1 MNRSIWRALV
11 LGALLS
17 STAAGAHEYK
27 LAELEIGHP
36 WARATPPGA
45 EAAGAF
51 MTIKN
56 EGAEP
61 DRLVGAA
68 FAGAAMTQIHEMVM
82 DNGVMRMSELAGG
95 LAIPPGATVELA
107 PGGYHVMLMGLKEP
121 LVEGSKVPLTI
132 TFEKAGSIEVELAV
146 EAPGKSDSGH
156 GSAHQHGSG
165 GG

>member
-1 MNRSIWRALV
+1 MNRHVWRALA
-11 LGALLS
+11 LGALLAS
-17 STAAGAHEYK
+17 GPAVAHEYK
-27 LAELEIGHP
+27 LAGLEIGHP
-36 WARATPPGA
+36 WTRATPPGA

-56 EGAEP
+56 EGALP
-61 DRLVGAA
+61 DRLVGAS
-68 FAGAAMTQIHEMVM
+68 FAGAAVTQIHEMVM
-82 DNGVMRMSELAGG
+82 ENGVMRMGELAGG
-95 LAIPPGATVELA
+95 LAIPPGETVKLE

-146 EAPGKSDSGH
+146 EAPGKGAGDHDG
-156 GSAHQHGSG
+156 HQHGAG